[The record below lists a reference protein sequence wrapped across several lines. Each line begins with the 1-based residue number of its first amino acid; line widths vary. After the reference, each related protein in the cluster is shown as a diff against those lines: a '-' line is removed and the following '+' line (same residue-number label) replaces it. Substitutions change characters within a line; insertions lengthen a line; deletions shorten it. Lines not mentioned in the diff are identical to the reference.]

1 MRLARRDW
9 RPPPLLLA
17 IAATIG
23 AAGVVLFLQQRAM
36 TALQSQNQ
44 VIVRQLAEQTAS
56 DIAAELRRTL
66 DGPIFDTLA
75 AVNHPELRAGR
86 LDLVAQHFARGLDAY
101 PHVDRFFAWIPPTGK
116 RPSASAATADD
127 VLFYGRSGEFAP
139 DPDLGQAVRDLARR
153 YAGTQQ
159 IYIAAEGVGAEP
171 RQAFLRLFWT
181 DAQRLEYF
189 AVLGFVIEPASMRER
204 LFSGPRGRA
213 FDELLQR
220 RGGDVPLQA
229 RISDETGAPVYGR
242 LPREIHGARLEFP
255 MLFYPADDIRTRL
268 AVGVAAL
275 PWAIDVGA
283 PPFASAL
290 GIGQRYWPTALS
302 MLLMLMALGLTVQA
316 HRRSAELARMQTDF
330 VAHVSHQLKTPLSLL
345 STATET
351 LQMDRIRSPE
361 KLSEYL
367 DTIRAEAAR
376 LSALVQRVLEFSRVQ
391 QERSYELEQVDLGA
405 LVRETVDAFS
415 HGLNQPHRF
424 ETVLSRPGP
433 FVQADPAALEQV
445 VANLLDNAVK
455 YSRADQPV
463 TVTVRAERLA
473 AIIEVTDRGVGIA
486 AGEQARIFDRFY
498 RVPGAGHR
506 QGFGLGL
513 PIVRELVH
521 AHGGR
526 VDVSSTPGNGSTFR
540 VTLRC
545 ITGPAVA
552 SGAPLPSSEASP
564 LHEPEAAG

>member
-9 RPPPLLLA
+9 RPKPLVLA
-17 IAATIG
+17 IVATIG
-23 AAGVVLFLQQRAM
+23 AAGLVVYLQQRSM

-86 LDLVAQHFARGLDAY
+86 LDLVAQHFSRGLEAY
-101 PHVDRFFAWIPPTGK
+101 PHVDRFFAWIP
-116 RPSASAATADD
+116 AAGRAAVPPD
-127 VLFYGRSGEFAP
+127 VLFYGRSGEFAR
-139 DPDLGQAVRDLARR
+139 DPELGGAVRDLARR

-159 IYIAAEGVGAEP
+159 IYIAADTTGAEP
-171 RQAFLRLFWT
+171 RQVFLRLFWT
-181 DAQRLEYF
+181 DAERVEYF
-189 AVLGFVIEPASMRER
+189 AVLGFVIEPGSMRER
-204 LFSGPRGRA
+204 LFAGARGRA
-213 FDELLQR
+213 FDDVLRR
-220 RGGDVPLQA
+220 RGGDVPLQL
-229 RISDETGAPVYGR
+229 RITDQAGDVVYGT
-242 LPREIHGARLEFP
+242 LPAEIESARLAFP
-255 MLFYPADDIRTRL
+255 MLFYPADNIRARL
-268 AVGVAAL
+268 AAGVEPSL
-275 PWAIDVGA
+275 WAIDVGA
-283 PPFASAL
+283 APFATAL
-290 GIGQRYWPTALS
+290 SGQRYWPTALT
-302 MLLMLMALGLTVQA
+302 MLLMLAALGLTVQA

-391 QERSYELEQVDLGA
+391 QQRSYEFEQVDLGA
-405 LVRETVDAFS
+405 LVRETVDAFA
-415 HGLNQPHRF
+415 HGLNQPERF
-424 ETVLSRPGP
+424 QVRLNRPGP

-463 TVTVRAERLA
+463 TVSVRAERLSA
-473 AIIEVTDRGVGIA
+473 VIEVADRGVGIA
-486 AGEQARIFDRFY
+486 PSEQARIFERFY

-521 AHGGR
+521 AQGGR
-526 VDVSSTPGNGSTFR
+526 VDVSSVPGAGSTFR

-545 ITGPAVA
+545 ISGPVA
-552 SGAPLPSSEASP
+552 PGNAPVRQ
-564 LHEPEAAG
+564 PEAAS

>member
-9 RPPPLLLA
+9 RPKPLVLA
-17 IAATIG
+17 ILATIG
-23 AAGVVLFLQQRAM
+23 AAGLVLYLQQRAM
-36 TALQSQNQ
+36 SALQSQNQ
-44 VIVRQLAEQTAS
+44 VIVRQLAEQTAA

-86 LDLVAQHFARGLDAY
+86 LDLVAQHFSRGLEAY
-101 PHVDRFFAWIPPTGK
+101 PHVDRFFAWIPTTG
-116 RPSASAATADD
+116 PGAAASQD
-127 VLFYGRSGEFAP
+127 VLFYGRSGEFGR
-139 DPDLGQAVRDLARR
+139 DPELGVAVRELARR
-153 YAGTQQ
+153 YADTQQ
-159 IYIAAEGVGAEP
+159 IYIAADTAGTEP
-171 RQAFLRLFWT
+171 HQVFLRLFWT
-181 DAQRLEYF
+181 DAERVEYF

-204 LFSGPRGRA
+204 LFAGARGRA
-213 FDELLQR
+213 FDDVLRR
-220 RGGDVPLQA
+220 RGDGLPLQL
-229 RISDETGAPVYGR
+229 RITDETGRVVYGT
-242 LPREIHGARLEFP
+242 LPNDIEGARLAFP

-268 AVGVAAL
+268 AAGVAPS

-283 PPFASAL
+283 APFAMAFA
-290 GIGQRYWPTALS
+290 GNGQRYWPTALT
-302 MLLMLMALGLTVQA
+302 MLLMLAALGLTVQA

-376 LSALVQRVLEFSRVQ
+376 LTALVQRVLEFSRVQ
-391 QERSYELEQVDLGA
+391 QQRSYEFEQVDLGA
-405 LVRETVDAFS
+405 LVRETVDAFA

-424 ETVLSRPGP
+424 QVVLSRPGP

-455 YSRADQPV
+455 YSSTEQPV
-463 TVTVRAERLA
+463 TVSVRAERLSA
-473 AIIEVTDRGVGIA
+473 VIDVTDRGVGIA
-486 AGEQARIFDRFY
+486 PAEHARIFERFY

-521 AHGGR
+521 AQGGR
-526 VDVSSTPGNGSTFR
+526 VDVSSAPGVGSTFR

-545 ITGPAVA
+545 ITGPVA
-552 SGAPLPSSEASP
+552 PDKAPLRQ
-564 LHEPEAAG
+564 PEAAS

>member
-1 MRLARRDW
+1 VQAFAMRLARRDW
-9 RPPPLLLA
+9 RPKPLVLA
-17 IAATIG
+17 IVTTIG
-23 AAGVVLFLQQRAM
+23 AAGLVLYLQQRAM

-44 VIVRQLAEQTAS
+44 VIVRQLAEQTAA

-75 AVNHPELRAGR
+75 SVNHPELRAGR
-86 LDLVAQHFARGLDAY
+86 FDLVAQHFSRGLEAY
-101 PHVDRFFAWIPPTGK
+101 PHVDRFFAWIPDGK
-116 RPSASAATADD
+116 PGTATSGD
-127 VLFYGRSGEFAP
+127 VLFYGRSGEFAR
-139 DPDLGQAVRDLARR
+139 DPDLGAAVRDLAGK
-153 YAGTQQ
+153 YASTQQ

-171 RQAFLRLFWT
+171 RQVFLRLFWT

-204 LFSGPRGRA
+204 LFAGARGRA
-213 FDELLQR
+213 FDDVLRR
-220 RGGDVPLQA
+220 RGGDLPLQL
-229 RISDETGAPVYGR
+229 RITDEAGDVVYGT
-242 LPREIHGARLEFP
+242 LPRDVEGARLNFP
-255 MLFYPADDIRTRL
+255 MLFYPADDIRNRL
-268 AVGVAAL
+268 AAGVSAR

-283 PPFASAL
+283 APFATAFA
-290 GIGQRYWPTALS
+290 GTGQRYWPTALS
-302 MLLMLMALGLTVQA
+302 LLLMLAALGLTVQA

-376 LSALVQRVLEFSRVQ
+376 LTALVQRVLEFSRVQ
-391 QERSYELEQVDLGA
+391 QQRSYEFEQVDLGA
-405 LVRETVDAFS
+405 LVRETVDAFA
-415 HGLNQPHRF
+415 HGLNQPDRF
-424 ETVLSRPGP
+424 QVVLSRPGP

-455 YSRADQPV
+455 YSRPEQPV
-463 TVTVRAERLA
+463 TVTVRAERLSA
-473 AIIEVTDRGVGIA
+473 VIDVTDRGVGIA
-486 AGEQARIFDRFY
+486 PSEHAKIFERFY

-521 AHGGR
+521 AQGGR
-526 VDVSSTPGNGSTFR
+526 VDVSSAPGAGSTFR

-545 ITGPAVA
+545 ITGPATPDSTPVRQ
-552 SGAPLPSSEASP
+552 
-564 LHEPEAAG
+564 PEAVS